1 MRKVASGCVSQGCHK
16 DKRVMEKTTLELGPQ
31 SWASVLTLPLLGVRV
46 HGAGGTLRLLGRSIT
61 YGVKGEVL

>member
-31 SWASVLTLPLLGVRV
+31 SRASVLALPLLGVCV
-46 HGAGGTLRLLGRSIT
+46 HGAGGTSGCWEDQLHTASRERLL
-61 YGVKGEVL
+61 